1 MELWNYAVRIY
12 YSLKTYYDAYF
23 KTKNDLLYSK
33 EKKVDDPKIIELDS
47 DLKKLYYKIDI
58 KYIYNCLYI
67 INKDYNENSGVKEII
82 EFLEEEAQFILQN
95 KDNLEPLE

>member
-47 DLKKLYYKIDI
+47 DL
-58 KYIYNCLYI
+58 
-67 INKDYNENSGVKEII
+67 
-82 EFLEEEAQFILQN
+82 
-95 KDNLEPLE
+95 